1 MESDFVDAA
10 RRALESPSD
19 RPRYV
24 SLADALAGRLEI
36 ESAHSLPSA
45 RALAV
50 RLGLNRATVTSAYR
64 ELARRGLVVLRPG
77 RRGRQRTGVPVVHSD
92 VDEPRGDAVDL
103 ARYSPDA
110 GLLPTGGVLRWLGL
124 GDGEGEAVAQ
134 YGDAWGYGPL
144 REWLRDRL
152 GAWGI
157 ETADV
162 LLTAGVQHGLDLLLR
177 AVARPGDTVLVE
189 DPTYP
194 GLPPLLAM
202 HQLRAAGLPVYPDGV
217 SPDEARSLV
226 RKVRPRLAILTPTL
240 HNPTG
245 GVMAESRRREILAA
259 LSDSGALVVEE
270 LFEPGLV
277 IDGAVPPPLAALDP
291 GVVAVGSFS
300 KALFPGLRV
309 GWLVGPREVVERVAA
324 VKRAADLSGSS
335 FLEATALGLV
345 RRGELES
352 QLARLRVAAGTRLEI
367 VLEELAAAPPGVRW
381 KAPRGGFSMMVAL
394 APGQSSRA
402 VAARAAELGA
412 WVLAGPSMSVTGR
425 DDVLRLAYAAASGER
440 LRAGVAKVVEVLL
453 RQRTSAPLV

>member
-1 MESDFVDAA
+1 MECDFVETA
-10 RRALESPSD
+10 RRALQSPSD
-19 RPRYV
+19 RPRYI
-24 SLADALAGRLEI
+24 SLADALAGRIET

-45 RALAV
+45 RSLAV
-50 RLGLNRATVTSAYR
+50 QLGLNRATVTSAYR

-77 RRGRQRTGVPVVHSD
+77 RRGRQRAAVPVAHTD
-92 VDEPRGDAVDL
+92 VAGPRGDAIDL

-110 GLLPTGGVLRWLGL
+110 GLLPSGGVLRWLGL

-152 GAWGI
+152 GGWGV
-157 ETADV
+157 EAPDV

-177 AVARPGDTVLVE
+177 TVARPGDAVLVE

-202 HQLRAAGLPVYPDGV
+202 HQLRVAGLPVHPDGIR
-217 SPDEARSLV
+217 PDEARALA
-226 RKVRPRLAILTPTL
+226 RKLHPRLAILTPTL

-245 GVMAESRRREILAA
+245 GVMDEERRRETLAA
-259 LSDSGALVVEE
+259 LAGSGVLVVEE

-277 IDGAVPPPLAALDP
+277 VDGAVPPPLAALDP
-291 GVVAVGSFS
+291 GVIAVGSFS

-309 GWLVGPREVVERVAA
+309 GWMVGPRDLVERVAA

-335 FLEATALGLV
+335 FLEATALGLA

-352 QLARLRVAAGTRLEI
+352 QLARLRVAAARRLEI
-367 VLEELAAAPPGVRW
+367 VLGELAAAPPGVRW
-381 KAPRGGFSMMVAL
+381 SPPRGGFSMMVTL

-402 VAARAAELGA
+402 IAARAAELGA

-440 LRAGVAKVVEVLL
+440 LRAGVAKVVEVL
-453 RQRTSAPLV
+453 RPQRAAAPLV